1 MLCSMTGYGKGEI
14 AGEGGRYLVEIKS
27 VNNRY
32 CDISVRTPRELSLI
46 DEFVKSSIKD
56 RISRGKIDVMIR
68 YETDTAGGPEPLEIK
83 VSIGAMEQYLEAFK
97 NAAGEL
103 DLKNDI
109 TLKSLIELPEVLRI
123 EKKQTDI
130 ESIFIELKPALL
142 QAVDSLISFRSKEG
156 SKLAYDMKKKAD
168 EIADMLK
175 MVAHKAPLMSVE
187 YGKLLGERLKE
198 YYLLEKTDDQRIAQE
213 VALMADKCCIDE
225 EIVRLRG
232 HLDHF
237 TKELD
242 TGGRIG
248 RKLDFITQ
256 EINRE
261 VNTIGSKS
269 SDYEISKTVIEMKSI
284 VEQIREQVQNIE

>member
-1 MLCSMTGYGKGEI
+1 MLCSMTGYGKGETT
-14 AGEGGRYLVEIKS
+14 GPDGRYLVEIKS

-46 DEFVKSSIKD
+46 DEPVKGYIKD
-56 RISRGKIDVMIR
+56 RIGRGKLDVMIR
-68 YETDTAGGPEPLEIK
+68 YETEIGNGREALDIK
-83 VSIGAMEQYLEAFK
+83 VSKGAIKQYIQAFE

-103 DLKNDI
+103 EIINDLTLKN
-109 TLKSLIELPEVLRI
+109 LIELPEVLRI
-123 EKKQTDI
+123 DKKQTDI
-130 ESIFIELKPALL
+130 ESIFNELKPALAK
-142 QAVDSLISFRSKEG
+142 AVESLISFRQKEG
-156 SKLAYDMKKKAD
+156 KRLALDMRKKTG
-168 EIADMLK
+168 E
-175 MVAHKAPLMSVE
+175 MSVM
-187 YGKLLGERLKE
+187 LGMVEEKASLVPALYAR
-198 YYLLEKTDDQRIAQE
+198 LLEDRVREYLVSDKIDEQRIAME
-213 VALMADKCCIDE
+213 VALMAEKCCIDE

-232 HLDHF
+232 HIEHF

-269 SDYEISKTVIEMKSI
+269 NDYEISKNVIEMKSI